1 MRNSYFTPATHQSVH
16 EVYYARSA
24 FLAPGNLKGDQDDL
38 MYFIQGE
45 TYVSETLTLR
55 FQSQMVLEKFWPCL
69 FIHAD
74 WVWDLP

>member
-1 MRNSYFTPATHQSVH
+1 MHQSVH

-55 FQSQMVLEKFWPCL
+55 FQSQTVLEKF
-69 FIHAD
+69 
-74 WVWDLP
+74 